1 MELEQIAI
9 PDPIVTEEEPDTPTD
24 GGYGWVIIFVCF
36 VHTFWINLWAGSWGI
51 LQAALLRPT
60 LKDSSLSALSFV
72 GSLGV
77 ALGPALGIPAT
88 RIVRFIGARG
98 GMTLSI
104 AIYGLGCLASSWAV
118 GSLVGLFF
126 ACGVSYGIGSAFTD
140 TLYNTL
146 PVLWFKKKLWGTHW
160 RCFGWLS
167 N

>member
-1 MELEQIAI
+1 MAPRIKFSAGGKHAEHGSCCTGI
-9 PDPIVTEEEPDTPTD
+9 D

-51 LQAALLRPT
+51 LQAALLRTT

-77 ALGPALGIPAT
+77 VLGPALGIPAI
-88 RIVRFIGARG
+88 RIVRVIGARV
-98 GMTLSI
+98 GMTLGI
-104 AIYGLGCLASSWAV
+104 AIYGLGCLANSWAV
-118 GSLVGLFF
+118 DSLVGLFF

-146 PVLWFKKKLWGTHW
+146 PVL
-160 RCFGWLS
+160 
-167 N
+167 